1 MGTGFGGYSALY
13 AACYNPTLYKCAIS
27 TSGYINLFAYFKQ
40 FPPYYSSNKQLYYR
54 IIGNPEKEYELF
66 KAISPLF
73 HADKIRM
80 PLLMF
85 QGGKDIYNNVADV
98 NQFVQKLKNNEVK
111 VQYVLKENEGRR
123 FRKMENI
130 IESYQLIEQFL
141 KENLK

>member
-1 MGTGFGGYSALY
+1 
-13 AACYNPTLYKCAIS
+13 
-27 TSGYINLFAYFKQ
+27 
-40 FPPYYSSNKQLYYR
+40 
-54 IIGNPEKEYELF
+54 
-66 KAISPLF
+66 
-73 HADKIRM
+73 M